1 VGRNYPQ
8 TSDFAEHIALYF
20 VSAHSVAEDPI
31 EVVTDCASVISY
43 YHQALLGRA
52 TSYQNVL
59 GGVWSEVHLDTI
71 AQMHKIKS
79 HMSRDKAREA
89 GVEHWWEGN
98 FRADLL
104 AQKAAERALLAHAEA
119 EAYNRSVARA
129 EKFLRDI
136 AKALVLWKG
145 VAVSHHDLEKVAAT
159 RKPHDP
165 LPPHQYE
172 WDQQA
177 QAWTCARCWKTRKA
191 SMNGQIDTT
200 GCKAISRADARKL
213 HHSHSLRFAQGPWG
227 ARPLMYCVKC
237 GHYTTTRLA
246 ALSKIC
252 RGQYTAA
259 GELTSAYRL
268 FVRTIGRGIHPT
280 KLRHRLGHT
289 YSPSLAGRAASD
301 AKVSLRRDTQ
311 AAQVTRLVTLA
322 GPPSEAA
329 LAEEL
334 AELAELE
341 AEAAL
346 REEPMDQW
354 VHDLLEEDELAHGFL
369 GFDEA

>member
-1 VGRNYPQ
+1 
-8 TSDFAEHIALYF
+8 
-20 VSAHSVAEDPI
+20 
-31 EVVTDCASVISY
+31 
-43 YHQALLGRA
+43 
-52 TSYQNVL
+52 
-59 GGVWSEVHLDTI
+59 
-71 AQMHKIKS
+71 
-79 HMSRDKAREA
+79 
-89 GVEHWWEGN
+89 
-98 FRADLL
+98 
-104 AQKAAERALLAHAEA
+104 
-119 EAYNRSVARA
+119 
-129 EKFLRDI
+129 
-136 AKALVLWKG
+136 
-145 VAVSHHDLEKVAAT
+145 
-159 RKPHDP
+159 
-165 LPPHQYE
+165 
-172 WDQQA
+172 
-177 QAWTCARCWKTRKA
+177 
-191 SMNGQIDTT
+191 
-200 GCKAISRADARKL
+200 
-213 HHSHSLRFAQGPWG
+213 
-227 ARPLMYCVKC
+227 MYCVKC

-289 YSPSLAGRAASD
+289 YTPSLAGRAASD
-301 AKVSLRRDTQ
+301 TKASLRRDTQ

-329 LAEEL
+329 LADEL